1 MMQLIGRGV
10 AVAMIVALLS
20 MPGGATEGS
29 VNINTASAAE
39 LTTLKGIGDAK
50 AQAIITHRDKNGAFK
65 SVDDLKAVA
74 GIGDKLVEQ
83 LRPQITLGSAEKVNE
98 KPSEKTNEKGDTAR
112 KP

>member
-10 AVAMIVALLS
+10 AVAIIAALLS
-20 MPGGATEGS
+20 MPGGATEGGS
-29 VNINTASAAE
+29 VNINTATLTE
-39 LTTLKGIGDAK
+39 LTSLKGIGDAK
-50 AQAIITHRDKNGAFK
+50 AQAIISHREKNGAFK

-83 LRPQITLGSAEKVNE
+83 LRPQVTLGGEKAVE
-98 KPSEKTNEKGDTAR
+98 KSESAR

>member
-10 AVAMIVALLS
+10 AVALIAAFLS
-20 MPGGATEGS
+20 VPGGATEGGS

-39 LTTLKGIGDAK
+39 LSTLKGIGDAK
-50 AQAIITHRDKNGAFK
+50 AQAIITHREKNGAFK

-83 LRPQITLGSAEKVNE
+83 LRPQVTLGNSEKPNEKVNE
-98 KPSEKTNEKGDTAR
+98 KSEPAR
-112 KP
+112 KQ